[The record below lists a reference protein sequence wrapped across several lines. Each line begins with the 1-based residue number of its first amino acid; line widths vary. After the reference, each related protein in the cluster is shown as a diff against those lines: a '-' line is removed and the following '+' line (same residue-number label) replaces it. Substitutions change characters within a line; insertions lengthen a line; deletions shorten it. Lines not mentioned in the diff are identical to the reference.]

1 MSATTAIRQALFTG
15 IRNGRTLTMARPAT
29 LTWNTQTQQRRAFVP
44 VFIPIYNWG
53 STPKKPKKDEE
64 DYEQEFDFTVN
75 PLFQCNPTG
84 VNDTVN
90 AHSVPGPDKGN
101 IKMLIPYKVRMLV
114 NGLAST
120 DRNIYKLTDP
130 TLLPADRQEIIKQYE
145 LATFTKEELAQVRL
159 FMDQIGNQTEREY
172 QQVSKLVHNKDTLIQ
187 CADSDKG
194 NTAIMS
200 TLGTVLYAWLAYKGF
215 IAGPDFREFA
225 PFTRAMTEILNMHYW
240 GWILPAVGWLFT
252 ADTAKR
258 QKELTTLYWTYTK
271 ESYLSKYQY
280 KLVQLND
287 LRKLFEQDKF
297 ISAVDVNNS
306 ADCK

>member
-15 IRNGRTLTMARPAT
+15 IRNGRTLAMARPTT
-29 LTWNTQTQQRRAFVP
+29 LTLNVYAQQRRTFIP

-53 STPKKPKKDEE
+53 NTPSKPKKDEE
-64 DYEQEFDFTVN
+64 DYEQKFDFTVN

-90 AHSVPGPDKGN
+90 SGTSTGTGQV
-101 IKMLIPYKVRMLV
+101 PYKVRMLI

-130 TLLPADRQEIIKQYE
+130 TLLTCDRQEIIKQYE
-145 LATFTKEELAQVRL
+145 LTTFTNEELTQVRF

-172 QQVSKLVHNKDTLIQ
+172 QQVCKLVYNKDTLIHG
-187 CADSDKG
+187 ADSDKV

-200 TLGTVLYAWLAYKGF
+200 TLGTVLYGWLAYKGF
-215 IAGPDFREFA
+215 VSQPDFCEFA
-225 PFTRAMTEILNMHYW
+225 PFTRAMTDILNMHYW
-240 GWILPAVGWLFT
+240 GWTLPAVGWLIT

-258 QKELTTLYWTYTK
+258 QRELSDLYWTYTK

-287 LRKLFEQDKF
+287 LRKLFDNPVLF
-297 ISAVDVNNS
+297 TTDVNNF